1 MGKHYHDAFPFS
13 NLCSIIKAGLIS
25 AVTTNMPAARM
36 PSATQTSTQLG
47 ALIDDFPQ
55 K

>member
-1 MGKHYHDAFPFS
+1 MGKHYRDAFPFS